1 MDFFDFPLESYEPIT
16 ITSNILTSDH
26 LSDSSPLVTVD
37 NSKGNESRL
46 RRNERE
52 KKRQQYLQKLLK
64 RIEVLVNAN
73 KPSSEHVFS
82 QRLILDR
89 SIEMIQTLEKKKV
102 STKHNYFNKLIQ
114 FCVFYS

>member
-1 MDFFDFPLESYEPIT
+1 MDLFDFPVESYEPIT
-16 ITSNILTSDH
+16 ITSDIFDNEH
-26 LSDSSPLVTVD
+26 LSDSSSLETV
-37 NSKGNESRL
+37 NYSKRNESRL

-89 SIEMIQTLEKKKV
+89 AIEMIKTLEKKKTQHNIIT
-102 STKHNYFNKLIQ
+102 ST
-114 FCVFYS
+114 S

>member
-1 MDFFDFPLESYEPIT
+1 MDNFDSPVESYEPIQ
-16 ITSNILTSDH
+16 ITSDIFESSH
-26 LSDSSPLVTVD
+26 LFDSSSLVTVT
-37 NSKGNESRL
+37 NSKRNESRL

-89 SIEMIQTLEKKKV
+89 AIEMIKTLEKKKTQHNIIT
-102 STKHNYFNKLIQ
+102 ST
-114 FCVFYS
+114 S